1 MSACERTVRLV
12 SREQMPACA
21 AMAQHGVAF
30 TCMIAGRTGALDV
43 VWREVQGRWSS
54 CSATATAKQR
64 RPRLGGRPAR
74 FVELN
79 SGGIVLLISGRP
91 PAI

>member
-12 SREQMPACA
+12 SREQMPAGA

-30 TCMIAGRTGALDV
+30 TCMIALDV